1 MQETFSNCKHFSRN
15 GSKIV
20 IVFKDTTAA
29 DKAFEQMWEK
39 MERDPFYFL

>member
-20 IVFKDTTAA
+20 IIFKDTIA
-29 DKAFEQMWEK
+29 DKTFEQMWEK
-39 MERDPFYFL
+39 MEKDPFYFL